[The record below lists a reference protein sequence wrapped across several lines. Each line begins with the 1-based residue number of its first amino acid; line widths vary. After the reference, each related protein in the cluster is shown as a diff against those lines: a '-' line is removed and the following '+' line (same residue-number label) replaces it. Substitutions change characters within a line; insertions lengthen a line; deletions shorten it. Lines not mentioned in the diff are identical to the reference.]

1 MNIEE
6 LWKKC
11 NFNDTELKNYGFHKE
26 KDNYI
31 YQTNIMKDTFKV
43 TIIIPKDQKFS
54 IKVVDLNTNYEYTLY
69 RIESQTGKFVSEVR
83 EELTDLLTDIKE
95 KC

>member
-6 LWKKC
+6 LWKRC
-11 NFNDTELKNYGFHKE
+11 NFNDTKLKNYGFHKE

-31 YQTNIMKDTFKV
+31 YQTNIMKNTFEV

-54 IKVVDLNTNYEYTLY
+54 IKVVDLNTNYEYTY
-69 RIESQTGKFVSEVR
+69 IVSKAKPENLFPR
-83 EELTDLLTDIKE
+83 FE
-95 KC
+95 KN